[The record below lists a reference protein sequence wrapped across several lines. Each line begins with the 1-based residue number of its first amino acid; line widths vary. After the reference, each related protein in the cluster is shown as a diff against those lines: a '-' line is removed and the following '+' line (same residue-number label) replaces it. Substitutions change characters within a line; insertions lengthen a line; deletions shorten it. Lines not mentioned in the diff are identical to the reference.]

1 MNLFSFNYLSF
12 QKCTLAQKYALALY
26 IQTQTVFKKHSFF
39 LLFFGLLIGLV
50 LLGFAMTPYDP
61 VETNFL
67 NRLSSPSWKN
77 WFGTDQMGRDIATRI
92 LYGAGWSVGLALIV
106 STAGAVI
113 GMIIG
118 LLAGSLGRFVD
129 GFCMRMTDSFFAFPE
144 LIAAIVI
151 TGVLGPNTVN
161 MVIALI
167 LVSWMRFAR
176 LVRALTGDIKQ
187 RDYVVQAKLN
197 KLPYYLI
204 LSRHYLPNIILSV
217 VVIWTSS
224 WSRTILSISG
234 LSFLGFGVQPPQ
246 AEWGAMLL
254 DGKPYM
260 LTAPH
265 VMIFPGIAVLV
276 TVLILNLMGDHFRDH
291 LQSSEK

>member
-1 MNLFSFNYLSF
+1 MIRFPLNSPTPQASLPEPFNLERSSARKVPSYILISI
-12 QKCTLAQKYALALY
+12 TL
-26 IQTQTVFKKHSFF
+26 F
-39 LLFFGLLIGLV
+39 IGLV
-50 LLGFAMTPYDP
+50 VLAFWATPYNP
-61 VETNFL
+61 VEADFL
-67 NRLSSPSWKN
+67 NRLSSPNWQN

-92 LYGAGWSVGLALIV
+92 LYGAGWSVGLAFIISITGV
-106 STAGAVI
+106 VI
-113 GMIIG
+113 GTFVG
-118 LLAGSLGRFVD
+118 LLAGSLDQPLGRFVD

-144 LIAAIVI
+144 LIAAIAI
-151 TGVLGPNTVN
+151 TGILGPSTIN

-176 LVRALTGDIKQ
+176 LVRALTEDVKQ
-187 RDYVVQAKLN
+187 RDYVIQAKLN
-197 KLPYYLI
+197 KIPYFLI
-204 LSRHYLPNIILSV
+204 LSRHYLPSILLSIIV
-217 VVIWTSS
+217 VWTSS

-265 VMIFPGIAVLV
+265 LMIFPGLAVLI
-276 TVLILNLMGDHFRDH
+276 TVLVLNLAGDHLRDH
-291 LQSSEK
+291 LQILDK

>member
-1 MNLFSFNYLSF
+1 MNVSSFNHSTFFKSFFSFSL
-12 QKCTLAQKYALALY
+12 
-26 IQTQTVFKKHSFF
+26 QTKTILKKHYFIFSIFT
-39 LLFFGLLIGLV
+39 LFAGAILFGFIL
-50 LLGFAMTPYDP
+50 TPYDP
-61 VETNFL
+61 VETDFL
-67 NRLSSPSWKN
+67 NRLSSPSWQN

-106 STAGAVI
+106 STTGAVI
-113 GMIIG
+113 GTIVG

-129 GFCMRMTDSFFAFPE
+129 GLCMRVTDSFFAFPE

-176 LVRALTGDIKQ
+176 LVRALTDDVKQ
-187 RDYVVQAKLN
+187 QDYVLQAKLN
-197 KLPYYLI
+197 KIPYILI
-204 LSRHYLPNIILSV
+204 LTRHYIPNIVLSV
-217 VVIWTSS
+217 VVVWTSS

-265 VMIFPGIAVLV
+265 VMVFPGLAVLI
-276 TVLILNLMGDHFRDH
+276 TVLTLNLMGDHLRDH
-291 LQSSEK
+291 LQSLEK

>member
-1 MNLFSFNYLSF
+1 MNVSSFNHLIFFKNFLSF
-12 QKCTLAQKYALALY
+12 SLQAK
-26 IQTQTVFKKHSFF
+26 TVLKKHYFIFSIFAFF
-39 LLFFGLLIGLV
+39 VGAILF
-50 LLGFAMTPYDP
+50 GFILTPYDP
-61 VETNFL
+61 VGTDFL
-67 NRLSSPSWKN
+67 NRLSPPSWQN

-106 STAGAVI
+106 STTGAVI
-113 GMIIG
+113 GTIVG

-129 GFCMRMTDSFFAFPE
+129 GLCMRVTDSFFAFPE

-176 LVRALTGDIKQ
+176 LVRALTDDVKQ
-187 RDYVVQAKLN
+187 RDYVLQAKLN
-197 KLPYYLI
+197 KIPYILI
-204 LSRHYLPNIILSV
+204 LTRHYIPNIVLSV
-217 VVIWTSS
+217 VVVWTSS

-265 VMIFPGIAVLV
+265 VMVFPGLAVLI
-276 TVLILNLMGDHFRDH
+276 TVLTLNLMGDHLRDH
-291 LQSSEK
+291 LQSLEK

>member
-1 MNLFSFNYLSF
+1 MNTSLFNHLPFFKGILSFSFQTKIVLKKHYLIFCS
-12 QKCTLAQKYALALY
+12 LALLTAA
-26 IQTQTVFKKHSFF
+26 I
-39 LLFFGLLIGLV
+39 
-50 LLGFAMTPYDP
+50 LLGFVFTPYDP
-61 VETNFL
+61 VETDFL
-67 NRLSSPSWKN
+67 NRLSPPSWQN

-106 STAGAVI
+106 STTGAVI
-113 GMIIG
+113 GTIVG

-129 GFCMRMTDSFFAFPE
+129 GFCMRVTDSFFAFPE

-176 LVRALTGDIKQ
+176 LVRALTDDVKQ
-187 RDYVVQAKLN
+187 RDYVLQAKLN
-197 KLPYYLI
+197 RIPYLLI
-204 LSRHYLPNIILSV
+204 LTRHYIPNIVLSIIV
-217 VVIWTSS
+217 VWTSS

-265 VMIFPGIAVLV
+265 VMIFPGVAVLI
-276 TVLILNLMGDHFRDH
+276 TVLVLNLMGDHLRDY
-291 LQSSEK
+291 LQSLEK

>member
-1 MNLFSFNYLSF
+1 MIRFPLNSPTPQAYLPEPSNLEKSSAHKVPSYILISI
-12 QKCTLAQKYALALY
+12 TL
-26 IQTQTVFKKHSFF
+26 F
-39 LLFFGLLIGLV
+39 IGLV
-50 LLGFAMTPYDP
+50 VLAFLATPYNP
-61 VETNFL
+61 VEADFL
-67 NRLSSPSWKN
+67 NRLSSPNWQN

-92 LYGAGWSVGLALIV
+92 LYGAGWSVGLAFIISITGV
-106 STAGAVI
+106 VI
-113 GMIIG
+113 GTFVG
-118 LLAGSLGRFVD
+118 LLAGSLDQPLGRFVD

-144 LIAAIVI
+144 LIAAIAI
-151 TGVLGPNTVN
+151 NGVLGPSTIN

-176 LVRALTGDIKQ
+176 LVRALTEDVKQ
-187 RDYVVQAKLN
+187 RDYVIQAKLN
-197 KLPYYLI
+197 KIPYFLI
-204 LSRHYLPNIILSV
+204 LSRHYLPSILLSIIV
-217 VVIWTSS
+217 DWTSS

-265 VMIFPGIAVLV
+265 LMIFPGLAVLI
-276 TVLILNLMGDHFRDH
+276 TVLVLNLAGDHLRDH
-291 LQSSEK
+291 LQILDK

>member
-1 MNLFSFNYLSF
+1 MSVFAFRNLVLPV
-12 QKCTLAQKYALALY
+12 QTKTLL
-26 IQTQTVFKKHSFF
+26 KKHSIILLVFGFF
-39 LLFFGLLIGLV
+39 AGLV
-50 LLGFAMTPYDP
+50 FLGFFMTPYNP

-67 NRLSSPSWKN
+67 NRLGSPSWQN

-113 GMIIG
+113 GTIIG
-118 LLAGSLGRFVD
+118 LLAGSLGRLVD

-151 TGVLGPNTVN
+151 TGVLGPNTIN

-176 LVRALTGDIKQ
+176 LVRALTEDIKR
-187 RDYVVQAKLN
+187 RDYVIQAKLN
-197 KLPYYLI
+197 KIPYYLV

-260 LTAPH
+260 LSAPH
-265 VMIFPGIAVLV
+265 VMIFPGLAVLI
-276 TVLILNLMGDHFRDH
+276 TVLTLNLMGDHLRDH
-291 LQSSEK
+291 LQALEK